1 MDVIAIGVEF
11 DKCYSYFIEQI
22 ENEACQCLLDRADD
36 NISTI
41 FGTHNQMVIEG
52 VYRMR
57 ASL

>member
-1 MDVIAIGVEF
+1 MDVISIRVEF
-11 DKCYSYFIEQI
+11 DKCYSHFIEQI
-22 ENEACQCLLDRADD
+22 ENEGCQCLLDGSDN